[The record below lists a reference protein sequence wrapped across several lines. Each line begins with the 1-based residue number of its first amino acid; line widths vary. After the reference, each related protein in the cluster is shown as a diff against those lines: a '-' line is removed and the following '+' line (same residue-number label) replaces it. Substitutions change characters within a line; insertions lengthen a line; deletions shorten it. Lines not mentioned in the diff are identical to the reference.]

1 MAKRSVI
8 RKLGSIDLSREE
20 ATQFE
25 NQIEIAEADLAQ
37 SRVNFRWGP
46 KQLNLVKTAAT
57 LMGIPY
63 QTYMKQVLY
72 RQALADFK
80 EHMSVLSASG
90 PRQQQDNTG
99 EPAR

>member
-1 MAKRSVI
+1 MAKRSHI
-8 RKLGSIDLSREE
+8 RNLGRIELPDEE

-25 NQIEIAEADLAQ
+25 KQIEIAEKDLAEA
-37 SRVNFRWGP
+37 RVNFRWGP
-46 KQLNLVKTAAT
+46 EQLNLVKTVAM

-80 EHMSVLSASG
+80 EHTSVLSASG
-90 PRQQQDNTG
+90 RNNPTKDNSRRPT
-99 EPAR
+99 